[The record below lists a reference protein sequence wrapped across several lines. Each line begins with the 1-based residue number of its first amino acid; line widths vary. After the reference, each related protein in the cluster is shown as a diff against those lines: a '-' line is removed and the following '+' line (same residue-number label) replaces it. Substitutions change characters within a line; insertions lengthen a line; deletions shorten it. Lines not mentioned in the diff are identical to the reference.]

1 MNFGDFQLKYRDR
14 LRVKISVIFDNV
26 FNDKYLSFSYCERI
40 LKLKIN
46 VWIKLTSFLRFLRY
60 EIDLR
65 FRNFIRFCEINRI
78 GLTMA
83 SK

>member
-46 VWIKLTSFLRFLRY
+46 VWIKLTSFL
-60 EIDLR
+60 
-65 FRNFIRFCEINRI
+65 
-78 GLTMA
+78 
-83 SK
+83 